1 MFTVHTIPILIIVT
15 ISDKMFTRSK
25 GKSGED
31 QDSALSTSR
40 PVLTKRQGKRGSTDG
55 DGGVKEQKKRRDK
68 VTSESEAV
76 EEHQPDHAS
85 PSSPPRPST
94 SEDDESNSEGTEDS
108 SDSDW

>member
-1 MFTVHTIPILIIVT
+1 MQ
-15 ISDKMFTRSK
+15 R
-25 GKSGED
+25 
-31 QDSALSTSR
+31 
-40 PVLTKRQGKRGSTDG
+40 KRGSTDG

-94 SEDDESNSEGTEDS
+94 SEDDESNSEDTEDS